1 MNEVMIAVHILDGLA
16 LLVAEDPQRAN
27 STTDTD
33 THRLSY
39 GRHHVLDV
47 WTQQGAFP
55 NRQNKPI

>member
-1 MNEVMIAVHILDGLA
+1 MNEVMRAVNILDWLA
-16 LLVAEDPQRAN
+16 LLVAEEPQPAN

-33 THRLSY
+33 THQISY
-39 GRHHVLDV
+39 GQHHVLVV